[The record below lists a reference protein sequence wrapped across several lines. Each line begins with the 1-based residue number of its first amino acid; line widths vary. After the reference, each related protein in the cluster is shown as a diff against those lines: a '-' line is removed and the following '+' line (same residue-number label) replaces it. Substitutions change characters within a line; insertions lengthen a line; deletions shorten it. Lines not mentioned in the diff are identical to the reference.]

1 MLEWLNLPPWMLQ
14 PLARIDWEPQ
24 LLAAIKSLL
33 YILMVI
39 ILTQS
44 ALRLLKLMLDRI
56 FPLAHLDIK
65 KEKTLSILMYSVFR
79 YAIYFLAM
87 LMVLSILG
95 VPVAPLFAGAGIAGL
110 AIGFGAQSLVKD
122 IITGFFIIFEEQYH
136 VGDFVEINQGIKGTV
151 EEIGLR
157 MTKIRE
163 WGGHLNFISNSEI
176 RTVRNYNRQK
186 MRAIISYYL
195 AYDVSYETAS
205 RVAEAICRELVEN
218 YGSHFIADDQGNLV
232 EPPHLY
238 GLVDIEDK
246 NAPGAKYTIIGLV
259 KDQSFWFIQRE
270 LRRLILER

>member
-136 VGDFVEINQGIKGTV
+136 VGFRGDKPGHQGDRG
-151 EEIGLR
+151 R
-157 MTKIRE
+157 DR
-163 WGGHLNFISNSEI
+163 
-176 RTVRNYNRQK
+176 
-186 MRAIISYYL
+186 L
-195 AYDVSYETAS
+195 A
-205 RVAEAICRELVEN
+205 N
-218 YGSHFIADDQGNLV
+218 DQ
-232 EPPHLY
+232 
-238 GLVDIEDK
+238 D
-246 NAPGAKYTIIGLV
+246 
-259 KDQSFWFIQRE
+259 
-270 LRRLILER
+270 